1 MKKTAS
7 IFCSLLVLRSGE
19 GFFGPVRSWSR
30 PASPAVVQRRDSE
43 REGATRTS
51 VWTATERR
59 SGVRVY
65 QLPPKGFAPSEDEV
79 DYGDMIAAPPGYEPD
94 M

>member
-1 MKKTAS
+1 MKTS
-7 IFCSLLVLRSGE
+7 LTTLLVLAGARCGE
-19 GFFGPVRSWSR
+19 GFFGPVRPWSR
-30 PASPAVVQRRDSE
+30 PTSPAVVQRRDS
-43 REGATRTS
+43 
-51 VWTATERR
+51 ERR

-79 DYGDMIAAPPGYEPD
+79 DYGDLVAAPAGYAPD